1 MIAGRATASEHTAKI
16 AVPVLVAG
24 ATGLVGSTI
33 VRLLEERNFPV
44 KQLIPAASER
54 SAGST
59 VLFRGKAIPVTTLEQ
74 ALKTEPGIA
83 LFSAGGAVSK
93 TWIPLFVEKGWQVV
107 DNSSYW
113 RMDEHVPLVVP
124 EINGHLLQPSCQL
137 QPSHQSQPS
146 CPLQP
151 SQQSQPSCPLQPSH
165 QSQPSC
171 PLQPSHQSQPSCQL
185 QPSHQSQPSCPL
197 QPSHQSQPSCPL
209 QPSHRLVANPNCST
223 IQMVMAL
230 APLHNAFGL
239 QRVVATTYQSVSGS
253 GRKGEKQLNRERA
266 QARQTQLQAKHTQQI
281 QPLHKHAPAPQPQ
294 YEYQSEN
301 AQTDTAA
308 QTSRQPSSYH
318 ANLSSEQI
326 SFHLQ
331 CRQPSSYHADPA
343 SPYHCPIDLNV
354 IPQIGDFLEDGYSEE
369 EHKMI
374 DETKKIFNDS
384 SIGVSATTVRVP
396 VFGAHCVSLNV
407 QLARPF
413 TLEEVH
419 RLLSSFP
426 GLVLTDAPEG
436 PTQLY
441 GPGLRPGL
449 VPGEEPAMKY
459 ATPLTAKGTDAIYV
473 SRVRRDPSIE
483 NGLELWTVADNIRKG
498 AALNAVQIAEHL
510 LTLKGSK

>member
-124 EINGHLLQPSCQL
+124 EINGHLLQPS
-137 QPSHQSQPS
+137 
-146 CPLQP
+146 
-151 SQQSQPSCPLQPSH
+151 QQS
-165 QSQPSC
+165 
-171 PLQPSHQSQPSCQL
+171 QPSHQSQPSCQL
-185 QPSHQSQPSCPL
+185 PPSHQSQPSCPL
-197 QPSHQSQPSCPL
+197 RPSHQSQPSCPL

>member
-1 MIAGRATASEHTAKI
+1 
-16 AVPVLVAG
+16 
-24 ATGLVGSTI
+24 
-33 VRLLEERNFPV
+33 
-44 KQLIPAASER
+44 
-54 SAGST
+54 
-59 VLFRGKAIPVTTLEQ
+59 
-74 ALKTEPGIA
+74 
-83 LFSAGGAVSK
+83 
-93 TWIPLFVEKGWQVV
+93 
-107 DNSSYW
+107 
-113 RMDEHVPLVVP
+113 
-124 EINGHLLQPSCQL
+124 
-137 QPSHQSQPS
+137 
-146 CPLQP
+146 
-151 SQQSQPSCPLQPSH
+151 CPLQPSH